1 MLGGGA
7 RGIAIA
13 QALGIIILSQWM
25 GVLAKLAL
33 FEVAAFRFVWLQLA
47 VAIVCLVAYTFLWKR
62 ERWPSGRVRAEW
74 AAMLFAGVVNF
85 GACRVLMTM
94 AIERLPM
101 NTFVFVLSF
110 VSIATMLIS
119 ALVLGERPG
128 RVQVLGVVLAIGGVR
143 LYFDA
148 LPAPDARLGF
158 VLAILVVLGLAATNN
173 VSRWAMSRA
182 PAARGEDDAEPLSPS
197 VYSTVAIL
205 VGGVPIVLAG
215 LATEGVPDVGSARNA
230 AIIVANGVIGIAL
243 AQTVFNGVLRTLR
256 SFEASMIMSSGIAW
270 TALLAIP
277 FLGEWL
283 MPREMVGVAVVMVGV
298 ALSQWRPE
306 KSAGPHPVPAGR

>member
-1 MLGGGA
+1 MLGVGA
-7 RGIAIA
+7 RGVAIA

-47 VAIVCLVAYTFLWKR
+47 VAIVCLVAYTFFWKR
-62 ERWPSGRVRAEW
+62 ERWPSGRARAEW

-158 VLAILVVLGLAATNN
+158 AWAILVVLGLAATNN

-182 PAARGEDDAEPLSPS
+182 PVAPGGESVPLSPS

-205 VGGVPIVLAG
+205 VGGLPIVLAG
-215 LATEGVPDVGSARNA
+215 LATDGVPDVGSARNA

-256 SFEASMIMSSGIAW
+256 SFEASMIMSSGLAW

-283 MPREMVGVAVVMVGV
+283 TPREVSGVVLVMVGV
-298 ALSQWRPE
+298 ALSQWRPARR
-306 KSAGPHPVPAGR
+306 AGPRPLAAGR